1 MLDMCLA
8 RLTYPGQPMIQF
20 YYATNPQAFR
30 ILQDSVKKEWNYSAP
45 ASYRRD
51 VIFTTDASKHLQN
64 ASDPLRSRDGR
75 YHGYTTKVFNES

>member
-8 RLTYPGQPMIQF
+8 RLTYPGQAMIEV
-20 YYATNPQAFR
+20 YYATNPQ
-30 ILQDSVKKEWNYSAP
+30 WNYFAP

-75 YHGYTTKVFNES
+75 YHGYTTKAFNKS